1 MSQIYISAETR
12 KKMDGSAE
20 YGKEKLLLDS
30 FNPNRKIKNRPTRQE
45 TISSPKKEKRHTSI
59 VHKIT
64 DEEWEKI
71 KQNANRQGYEAE
83 IKRRLEE
90 KRKVDAL
97 IKNYGVASD
106 KVKKKKHRKK
116 LLPGTPRPVAV
127 KGKKNPLR
135 LRDDCSK
142 PLHDTT
148 GKDYYD
154 FAGEYASRSVEFG
167 HGRKKSK
174 EWQGAH
180 VSGTGG
186 SIDRMRSIKR
196 SDPNVFD
203 RQAMK

>member
-1 MSQIYISAETR
+1 MGQIYISAET
-12 KKMDGSAE
+12 KKKLQRAAASE
-20 YGKEKLLLDS
+20 KNKLLLEKFD
-30 FNPNRKIKNRPTRQE
+30 PNRKKQKVAPTIKAK
-45 TISSPKKEKRHTSI
+45 KKEKTKDLLAGTVRRIS
-59 VHKIT
+59 

-71 KQNANRQGYEAE
+71 KQNANRQGYEVE

-97 IKNYGVASD
+97 IKNYGVASG

-116 LLPGTPRPVAV
+116 LLPGTPRPVAQR
-127 KGKKNPLR
+127 KKNPLR
-135 LRDDCSK
+135 LRDDYSK

-154 FAGEYASRSVEFG
+154 FASEYASRGVEFG

-186 SIDRMRSIKR
+186 SIDHMRSIR
-196 SDPNVFD
+196 CSDPNVFD

>member
-1 MSQIYISAETR
+1 MGQIYISAET
-12 KKMDGSAE
+12 KKKLQRAAASE
-20 YGKEKLLLDS
+20 KNKLLLEKFD
-30 FNPNRKIKNRPTRQE
+30 PNRKKQKVAPTIKAK
-45 TISSPKKEKRHTSI
+45 KKEKTKDLLAGTVR
-59 VHKIT
+59 KIS

-71 KQNANRQGYEAE
+71 KQNANRQGYEVE

-135 LRDDCSK
+135 LRGDYSK

-154 FAGEYASRSVEFG
+154 FASEYASRGVEFG

-186 SIDRMRSIKR
+186 SIDRMRSIRR